1 MSHYIKI
8 MKDDELTHFGVL
20 GMKWGKRKTSYSST
34 ELSDRQKKRASKAY
48 AKEMGKTSKSISGSD
63 LEYRLKAYNK
73 TADEWNTK
81 RLTNYNKRN
90 NPDSQDYDSKM
101 EKAFTQDT
109 MYNLTKMRV
118 SHIEKNENY
127 QKAQKLVKKYDML
140 KYDEM
145 VKNDTK
151 GHNQIVDYI
160 NNYKPEYE
168 D

>member
-1 MSHYIKI
+1 MLRYKRTKQPNLIVAQLEISESEIVK
-8 MKDDELTHFGVL
+8 VL
-20 GMKWGKRKTSYSST
+20 
-34 ELSDRQKKRASKAY
+34 
-48 AKEMGKTSKSISGSD
+48 
-63 LEYRLKAYNK
+63 
-73 TADEWNTK
+73 
-81 RLTNYNKRN
+81 
-90 NPDSQDYDSKM
+90 PDYDSKM

-127 QKAQKLVKKYDML
+127 QKAQKLVEKYDML